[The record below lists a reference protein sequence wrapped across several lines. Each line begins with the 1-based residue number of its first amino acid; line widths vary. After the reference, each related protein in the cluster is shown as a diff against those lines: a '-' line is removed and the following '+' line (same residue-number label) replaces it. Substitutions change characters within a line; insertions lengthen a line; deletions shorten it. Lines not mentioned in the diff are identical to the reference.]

1 MIEYYVSGVAILIGA
16 ILIIIVFIID
26 REKAET
32 EFEQDVLQQPK
43 ESGENTN
50 TWERTFRG
58 PLI

>member
-50 TWERTFRG
+50 T
-58 PLI
+58 